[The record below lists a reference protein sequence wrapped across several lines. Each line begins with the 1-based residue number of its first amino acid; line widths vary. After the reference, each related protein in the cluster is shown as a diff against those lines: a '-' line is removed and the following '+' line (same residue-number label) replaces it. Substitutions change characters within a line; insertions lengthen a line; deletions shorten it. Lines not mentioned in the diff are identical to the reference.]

1 MKSLVTGGC
10 GFIGSHLTE
19 RLVKMGHDVVVIDIQ
34 KHGNKLPKEIAD
46 NAQVVVGD
54 VCDESLVAD
63 LCKGCDYVFH
73 LAASLGVEIVA
84 DNPVKCM
91 EVETVG
97 TKNIV
102 HGILKHDVPKLVYAS
117 TSGVY
122 GKIAI
127 EKAVDEDFNVSPNSS
142 YAIAKRYNE
151 IYLKSLYQE
160 HGLESLSLRYF
171 NVYGPRQDNRM
182 VIPRFIEQA
191 QDGRPLTVYG
201 SGKQTRDFTY
211 IDDTI
216 EGTILAAEKIPGC
229 EIVNICYD
237 REHSIHDL
245 AKIITRKLNSSSEVS
260 LIESP
265 SGRYDFEV
273 MRRIG
278 DCSKLKSHTGYLPA
292 TSLDEGL
299 GKTFDYMGVPYT
311 A

>member
-10 GFIGSHLTE
+10 GFIGSHLAE
-19 RLVKMGHDVVVIDIQ
+19 RLVRMGDNVVVIDIQ
-34 KHGNKLPKEIAD
+34 KYGNKLPAQIAD
-46 NAQVVVGD
+46 SVDLIIGD
-54 VCDESLVAD
+54 ICNEDMVTRA
-63 LCKGCDYVFH
+63 CKGCDRVFH
-73 LAASLGVEIVA
+73 LAASLGVDIVA
-84 DNPVKCM
+84 DNPVECM
-91 EVETVG
+91 EVETIG
-97 TKNIV
+97 MKNIA
-102 HGILKHDVPKLVYAS
+102 HGMLKHDVPKLVYAS

-191 QDGRPLTVYG
+191 QAGRPLTVYG

-229 EIVNICYD
+229 ETVNICYD
-237 REHSIHDL
+237 QEHSIHDL
-245 AKIITRKLNSSSEVS
+245 AKIITRKLNSPSKVS

-278 DCSKLKSHTGYLPA
+278 DCSKLKNHTGYLPA

-299 GKTFDYMGVPYT
+299 GRTFDYIGVPHS